1 MSANQP
7 TGGGGAGGISESRLD
22 DLRREAEK
30 RGRVEGPGVVAGDGP
45 QPGGVVGYHGRPIVK
60 APVWTW
66 EIPLYF
72 FVGGMSGMAALIAF
86 VAWSEHTVALS
97 HDALW
102 LAFAGALFS
111 PILLTLDL
119 GRPWR
124 FLKMLRVA
132 KGKSPMSVGVWTLVS
147 FGFWTGVAVL
157 LVLGFYRLGWFGWD
171 PRTVEFLVYVAL
183 LFAAFSG
190 ALLATYTGVLL
201 GATAIP
207 AWNSHRRFLPLHFGI
222 AGLGSAAAAL
232 ELLAVARHPEVAL
245 GRLGTLAAAAET
257 LLLLWLLLDRHGAAD
272 RALHHGWGGWLLL
285 AAGIASGPLALG
297 FRLDGWPLWAAASF
311 LAGALLSRYGWLLAG
326 RASARDPEASLPP
339 RETA

>member
-1 MSANQP
+1 M
-7 TGGGGAGGISESRLD
+7 GGAGLGGIDENRLD
-22 DLRREAEK
+22 ELRREAED
-30 RGRVEGPGVVAGDGP
+30 RGRVEGRGMVAEGGP
-45 QPGGVVGYHGRPIVK
+45 QPGEEVGYHGQPIVK

-66 EIPLYF
+66 EVPLYF
-72 FVGGMSGMAALIAF
+72 FIGGMSGMAAVIAF
-86 VAWSEHTVALS
+86 VAWSEHALALS

-124 FLKMLRVA
+124 FLKMLRVV
-132 KGKSPMSVGVWTLVS
+132 KGKSPMSVGVWTLVT
-147 FGFWTGVAVL
+147 FGSWTGVAVL
-157 LVLGFYRLGWFGWD
+157 LMLGYYRFGWFSWD

-207 AWNSHRRFLPLHFGI
+207 AWNQHRRFLPLHFGI

-245 GRLGTLAAAAET
+245 GRLGTLAAGAET

-272 RALHHGWGGWLLL
+272 RALHRGWGGWTLV

-297 FRLDGWPLWAAASF
+297 FRLDGWPLWAAVSF
-311 LAGALLSRYGWLLAG
+311 LLGALASRYGWLFAG
-326 RASARDPEASLPP
+326 RASARDPQASLPAP
-339 RETA
+339 DRV